1 MGYAVFVECIYN
13 QSKKAKKK
21 KRNTPTNFSTNY
33 RREMKL
39 VPINMND
46 CLLQFNA
53 LKFVSGVS
61 QYGTGSVSNFNF
73 LNVKPQI

>member
-39 VPINMND
+39 VPINVD
-46 CLLQFNA
+46 HWLHQFDA
-53 LKFVSGVS
+53 L
-61 QYGTGSVSNFNF
+61 NF
-73 LNVKPQI
+73 LLEVRLHGESLLNFSFF